1 MKKVVLCTFRGE
13 AMCFVHVLL
22 NAFDMTKK
30 GIDAKIVIEGEAVKL
45 IPEMEKPE
53 HFLNKLYWDAKEK
66 GFIIAVCQAC
76 SQKLGVFDA
85 VSRSGLPVVNDM
97 SGHVSLG
104 RFIEEG
110 FQIITF

>member
-1 MKKVVLCTFRGE
+1 MKKVLLCSFRGE

-22 NAFDMTKK
+22 NALDMNKK
-30 GIDAKIVIEGEAVKL
+30 GIDAKVVIEGEAVKL

-53 HFLNKLYWDAKEK
+53 HFLNKLYLESKNK
-66 GFIIAVCQAC
+66 GLIIAVCQAC

-85 VSRSGLPVVNDM
+85 VLKTGLPIVNDM

-104 RFIEEG
+104 KFIEEG
-110 FQIITF
+110 FEIITF